1 MNAPAPARRAGMT
14 LVEVLLAVFVLGVCL
29 VGIMEG
35 MARCMD
41 VFHAAGVVR
50 QAQNVLARG
59 DAEHPLAVKNDPVE
73 DLAVAADSSLLDGWT
88 YEREVEEDEDED
100 GLYLVTTTARRGRG
114 GPGNRLVVARL
125 IHFTDATGGSAAAD
139 SARAGEGAGR

>member
-1 MNAPAPARRAGMT
+1 MT
-14 LVEVLLAVFVLGVCL
+14 LVEVLLAVFVLGTCL

-50 QAQNVLARG
+50 QGANVIARG
-59 DAEHPLAVKNDPVE
+59 DAEHPFYVKNDPVE
-73 DLAVAADSSLLDGWT
+73 DLAVSADGSLLDGWT

-100 GLYLVTTTARRGRG
+100 GLYLVTTSVRKGRG
-114 GPGNRLVVARL
+114 GPGNELVVKKL
-125 IHFTDATGGSAAAD
+125 VHWTGTGGSATAG
-139 SARAGEGAGR
+139 SSNAGEGAAR